1 MANTDAIQSPKP
13 ADDNEQVEKENVKI
27 HSVFQASRW
36 STKWTQPFVLEK
48 GTKPF
53 MHAVYF

>member
-13 ADDNEQVEKENVKI
+13 ADDNEQVEKENAKI
-27 HSVFQASRW
+27 FQASRW
-36 STKWTQPFVLEK
+36 STKSTQPFVLEK

-53 MHAVYF
+53 MHAVFFSS